1 MNNKGFFLIF
11 FTFILLT
18 GCVSAPIERQTGK
31 LDFQYESQKSSKSHQ
46 QTIAI
51 VSPQFKKYESV
62 QPTSYNGMRLP
73 QVTADFN
80 QRFYQSQYAGNLE
93 AALGNGFQ
101 KLITDKG
108 FRFVGPYRNF
118 DEITYTDKKDTY
130 LAIIPSLEL
139 TFSKTA
145 AQPVCSGARCVEE
158 GSVSIGGDFS
168 FKLVE
173 PLTMQT
179 FMTKRI
185 SLQDLNISKEYRAI
199 FDNPGHNKNDLVALA
214 LTSAFEQIE
223 KASNQGQ
230 PADTSQNV
238 DTSDKALADAVNEFY
253 VAAMGRLDTYLA
265 SEEILSFSRDVKA
278 LKDRKRY

>member
-1 MNNKGFFLIF
+1 MNKKGFFLICIAF
-11 FTFILLT
+11 SLLT
-18 GCVSAPIERQTGK
+18 GCASTPIERQTGE
-31 LDFQYESQKSSKSHQ
+31 LDFQYESQKSKTSHA

-51 VSPQFKKYESV
+51 VSPRFGKYESS
-62 QPTSYNGMRLP
+62 QPTSYNGMQIP
-73 QVTADFN
+73 QVTADFD
-80 QRFYQSQYAGNLE
+80 QRFYQGPYARNLE
-93 AALGNGFQ
+93 TALGNGFQ

-118 DEITYTDKKDTY
+118 DELTYTDKKDTY

-139 TFSKTA
+139 NFSKA
-145 AQPVCSGARCVEE
+145 AGQPVCSGARCVEE
-158 GSVSIGGDFS
+158 GSFSIGGDFS

-185 SLQDLNISKEYRAI
+185 SLQDLEISKEYRAI
-199 FDNPGHNKNDLVALA
+199 FDNPGHDKNDLVALA

-223 KASNQGQ
+223 KASNQGKA
-230 PADTSQNV
+230 ADTSANL

-253 VAAMGRLDTYLA
+253 AAAMGRLDTYLA
-265 SEEILSFSRDVKA
+265 SEEILSFSQDVGA